1 MNIVRD
7 IQPLTYFRR
16 QSADVVKR
24 LKATRRPMILTIN
37 GKAELVVQDAASY
50 QRLLDIAAQADAREG
65 IRQGMEDVL
74 RGRTRPSRA
83 VFDDLRAEYDIPR

>member
-1 MNIVRD
+1 VNIARD

-65 IRQGMEDVL
+65 IRQGMEDIS
-74 RGRTRPSRA
+74 RGRTRSSRA
-83 VFDDLRAEYDIPR
+83 VFDDLRAKYDIPR

>member
-1 MNIVRD
+1 MNIARD

-65 IRQGMEDVL
+65 IRQGMEDISW
-74 RGRTRPSRA
+74 GRTRSSRA
-83 VFDDLRAEYDIPR
+83 VFDDLRAKYDIPR

>member
-1 MNIVRD
+1 MNIARD

-37 GKAELVVQDAASY
+37 GRAELVVQDAASY

-65 IRQGMEDVL
+65 IRQGLSDVA
-74 RGRTRPSRA
+74 RGRTRPARE
-83 VFDDLRAEYDIPR
+83 VFDGLRAEYGIPR

>member
-24 LKATRRPMILTIN
+24 LKATRRPMILTIH

-65 IRQGMEDVL
+65 VRQGMEDVS

-83 VFDDLRAEYDIPR
+83 VFDALRAE

>member
-1 MNIVRD
+1 MDIARD

-37 GKAELVVQDAASY
+37 GKAELVVQDAVSY

-65 IRQGMEDVL
+65 IRQGLADAS
-74 RGRTRPSRA
+74 RGRTRPARD
-83 VFDDLRAEYDIPR
+83 VFAEIRAEYDIPR

>member
-1 MNIVRD
+1 MNLAED
-7 IQPLTYFRR
+7 IRPLTYFRR
-16 QSADVVKR
+16 QSAEAVR
-24 LKATRRPMILTIN
+24 QLKASRRPMVLTIN

-65 IRQGMEDVL
+65 IRQGMEDIS
-74 RGRTRPSRA
+74 RGRTRPSRR